1 MAYSQQTTHYGLP
14 LPTSG
19 DKSTFLDTND
29 AFGRIDSDIYE
40 AKTNA
45 TAAVQDIGQIQ
56 LDVSQL
62 KASTLEMQTD
72 ISQLTSRQTIS
83 ETNITALQSAMTTA
97 QADVTK
103 LQNDYGSTDISDIGD
118 GTVTGAIHAL
128 ATGEYVTVTR
138 STGTN
143 KDLIN
148 DLAALIDHNK
158 ITSKSYLIFERSD
171 DLFYTNLAYKAKN
184 RNLLRFTNTQ
194 SYPQADKCALAW
206 RSFNFGES
214 NSNYMLAATIDAAG
228 TITTSDIS
236 NITLPEA
243 TTLTLYY

>member
-72 ISQLTSRQTIS
+72 ISQLASRQTIS
-83 ETNITALQSAMTTA
+83 ETNITALQSAMATA
-97 QADVTK
+97 RADVSK
-103 LQNDYGSTDISDIGD
+103 LQNDYGTTNISEIGD
-118 GTVTGAIHAL
+118 GTVTGAISAL
-128 ATGEYVTVTR
+128 ASDDHVEVVAE
-138 STGTN
+138 TN
-143 KDLIN
+143 DTMSELFNKLY
-148 DLAALIDHNK
+148 ALIDNSK
-158 ITSKSYLIFERSD
+158 ITDKSYLIWSD
-171 DLFYTNLAYKAKN
+171 AYKAELSFKDNSYLIYSNNNVTTTALFN
-184 RNLLRFTNTQ
+184 RSITLKTTGSSMTQ
-194 SYPQADKCALAW
+194 AAITS
-206 RSFNFGES
+206 
-214 NSNYMLAATIDAAG
+214 AATVIKEY
-228 TITTSDIS
+228 TSQNAINNGFS
-236 NITLPEA
+236 KIVLH
-243 TTLTLYY
+243 Y

>member
-40 AKTNA
+40 AKTSA

-83 ETNITALQSAMTTA
+83 ETNITALQSAMSTA

-103 LQNDYGSTDISDIGD
+103 LQNDYGTTDISDIGD
-118 GTVTGAIHAL
+118 GTVTGAISAL
-128 ATGEYVTVTR
+128 AEDASSFTVTTSATDTYSNLLDKVNANIDKTKITMK
-138 STGTN
+138 STLEGRFVYHISMIDANEVRYSAVGFDVISVLSFTGNKIAQRTTFTGGTVATVS
-143 KDLIN
+143 
-148 DLAALIDHNK
+148 DLA
-158 ITSKSYLIFERSD
+158 
-171 DLFYTNLAYKAKN
+171 NLCGARTWTFRY
-184 RNLLRFTNTQ
+184 
-194 SYPQADKCALAW
+194 
-206 RSFNFGES
+206 
-214 NSNYMLAATIDAAG
+214 
-228 TITTSDIS
+228 
-236 NITLPEA
+236 
-243 TTLTLYY
+243 